1 MKELERSNRVAM
13 IAHGVINA
21 CMLFI
26 SVIGFV
32 EHTVSAPVLAVLM
45 LLGIIPVLAEF
56 ICWKR
61 DHATK
66 AIKHLSLIGFAL
78 FYTVLLFT
86 AQCNMVYAFVI
97 PMMFAVMPYHDV
109 KAFALINVGTV
120 VENILVVLLGATQ
133 GGFGYLGQDA
143 GFIQISVM
151 ILLCITSIY
160 ATISNQKNTDENIES
175 ITAAQ
180 DRAEATLREVMEM
193 SSREKNAVDTQAQT
207 EATVPAA
214 DSATTQSSAAA
225 TVQTVTGTVDE
236 EMAQKI
242 ALEHAGVKAADA
254 TITKS
259 KLDYEGRRQVY
270 EIEWYAGGKK
280 YDYEIAVDTGEILS
294 SAYDEKTSGWS
305 VSNSSNVTVSEAD
318 AKQTALGRVSGATQK
333 DIYEWKFDYDDGR
346 PEYEGKIIYGGTEY
360 DFTIDASSG
369 AVIEWEAESVR

>member
-1 MKELERSNRVAM
+1 MMKRKLILTGAALSLAVAM
-13 IAHGVINA
+13 TGCGGKPVINQQPSSQA
-21 CMLFI
+21 QLI
-26 SVIGFV
+26 SMEAAQEVALKAATIAAEDAALSATTLNEVAGTSCYKV
-32 EHTVSAPVLAVLM
+32 EFTSGDYAYA
-45 LLGIIPVLAEF
+45 
-56 ICWKR
+56 
-61 DHATK
+61 
-66 AIKHLSLIGFAL
+66 
-78 FYTVLLFT
+78 YTVNAET
-86 AQCNMVYAFVI
+86 
-97 PMMFAVMPYHDV
+97 
-109 KAFALINVGTV
+109 
-120 VENILVVLLGATQ
+120 GA
-133 GGFGYLGQDA
+133 
-143 GFIQISVM
+143 
-151 ILLCITSIY
+151 
-160 ATISNQKNTDENIES
+160 
-175 ITAAQ
+175 
-180 DRAEATLREVMEM
+180 VMEM

-207 EATVPAA
+207 EATVSAA

-225 TVQTVTGTVDE
+225 TAQTVTGTVDE

-242 ALEHAGVKAADA
+242 ALEHAGVKATDA

-294 SAYDEKTSGWS
+294 SGYDEKTSGWS

-318 AKQTALGRVSGATQK
+318 AKQTALGSVSGATEK

>member
-1 MKELERSNRVAM
+1 MMKRKLILTGAALSLAVAM
-13 IAHGVINA
+13 TGCGGKPVINQQPSSQA
-21 CMLFI
+21 QLI
-26 SVIGFV
+26 SMEAAQEAALKAANIAAEDAAISATTLNEVAGSSCYKV
-32 EHTVSAPVLAVLM
+32 EFTSGDYAYA
-45 LLGIIPVLAEF
+45 
-56 ICWKR
+56 
-61 DHATK
+61 
-66 AIKHLSLIGFAL
+66 
-78 FYTVLLFT
+78 YTVNAET
-86 AQCNMVYAFVI
+86 
-97 PMMFAVMPYHDV
+97 
-109 KAFALINVGTV
+109 
-120 VENILVVLLGATQ
+120 GA
-133 GGFGYLGQDA
+133 
-143 GFIQISVM
+143 
-151 ILLCITSIY
+151 
-160 ATISNQKNTDENIES
+160 
-175 ITAAQ
+175 
-180 DRAEATLREVMEM
+180 VMEM

-242 ALEHAGVKAADA
+242 ALEHAGVKATDA

-369 AVIEWEAESVR
+369 AVIEWETETVR

>member
-32 EHTVSAPVLAVLM
+32 EHTVSVPVLVVLM

-151 ILLCITSIY
+151 ILLCITCLLYTSQ
-160 ATISNQKNTDENIES
+160 SPRDRQK
-175 ITAAQ
+175 
-180 DRAEATLREVMEM
+180 
-193 SSREKNAVDTQAQT
+193 SRM
-207 EATVPAA
+207 P
-214 DSATTQSSAAA
+214 SSA
-225 TVQTVTGTVDE
+225 
-236 EMAQKI
+236 
-242 ALEHAGVKAADA
+242 
-254 TITKS
+254 
-259 KLDYEGRRQVY
+259 
-270 EIEWYAGGKK
+270 
-280 YDYEIAVDTGEILS
+280 
-294 SAYDEKTSGWS
+294 
-305 VSNSSNVTVSEAD
+305 
-318 AKQTALGRVSGATQK
+318 
-333 DIYEWKFDYDDGR
+333 
-346 PEYEGKIIYGGTEY
+346 
-360 DFTIDASSG
+360 
-369 AVIEWEAESVR
+369 

>member
-1 MKELERSNRVAM
+1 MMKRKLILTGAALSLAVAM
-13 IAHGVINA
+13 TGCGGKPVINQQPSSQA
-21 CMLFI
+21 QLI
-26 SVIGFV
+26 SMEAAQEVALKAANIAAEDAAISATTLNEVAGTSCYKV
-32 EHTVSAPVLAVLM
+32 EFTSGDYAYA
-45 LLGIIPVLAEF
+45 
-56 ICWKR
+56 
-61 DHATK
+61 
-66 AIKHLSLIGFAL
+66 
-78 FYTVLLFT
+78 YTVNAET
-86 AQCNMVYAFVI
+86 
-97 PMMFAVMPYHDV
+97 
-109 KAFALINVGTV
+109 
-120 VENILVVLLGATQ
+120 GA
-133 GGFGYLGQDA
+133 
-143 GFIQISVM
+143 
-151 ILLCITSIY
+151 
-160 ATISNQKNTDENIES
+160 
-175 ITAAQ
+175 
-180 DRAEATLREVMEM
+180 VMEM

-207 EATVPAA
+207 EATVSAA

-225 TVQTVTGTVDE
+225 TAQTVTGTVDE

-242 ALEHAGVKAADA
+242 ALEHAGVKATDA

-305 VSNSSNVTVSEAD
+305 VSNNRNVTVSEAD

>member
-1 MKELERSNRVAM
+1 MMKRKLILTGAALSLAVAM
-13 IAHGVINA
+13 TGCGGKPVINQQPSSQA
-21 CMLFI
+21 QLI
-26 SVIGFV
+26 SMEAAQEVALKAANIAAEDAAISATTLNEVAGTSCYKV
-32 EHTVSAPVLAVLM
+32 EFTSGDYAYA
-45 LLGIIPVLAEF
+45 
-56 ICWKR
+56 
-61 DHATK
+61 
-66 AIKHLSLIGFAL
+66 
-78 FYTVLLFT
+78 YTVNAET
-86 AQCNMVYAFVI
+86 
-97 PMMFAVMPYHDV
+97 
-109 KAFALINVGTV
+109 
-120 VENILVVLLGATQ
+120 GA
-133 GGFGYLGQDA
+133 
-143 GFIQISVM
+143 
-151 ILLCITSIY
+151 
-160 ATISNQKNTDENIES
+160 
-175 ITAAQ
+175 
-180 DRAEATLREVMEM
+180 VMEM

-207 EATVPAA
+207 EATVSAA

-225 TVQTVTGTVDE
+225 TAQTVTGAVDE

-242 ALEHAGVKAADA
+242 ALEHAGVKATDA

>member
-1 MKELERSNRVAM
+1 MMKRKLILTGAALSLAVAM
-13 IAHGVINA
+13 TGCGGKPVINQQPSSQA
-21 CMLFI
+21 QLI
-26 SVIGFV
+26 SMEAAQEVALKAANIAAEDAAISATTLNEVAGTSCYKV
-32 EHTVSAPVLAVLM
+32 EFTSGDYAYA
-45 LLGIIPVLAEF
+45 
-56 ICWKR
+56 
-61 DHATK
+61 
-66 AIKHLSLIGFAL
+66 
-78 FYTVLLFT
+78 YTVNAET
-86 AQCNMVYAFVI
+86 
-97 PMMFAVMPYHDV
+97 
-109 KAFALINVGTV
+109 
-120 VENILVVLLGATQ
+120 GA
-133 GGFGYLGQDA
+133 
-143 GFIQISVM
+143 
-151 ILLCITSIY
+151 
-160 ATISNQKNTDENIES
+160 
-175 ITAAQ
+175 
-180 DRAEATLREVMEM
+180 VMEM

-225 TVQTVTGTVDE
+225 TAQTVTGTVDE

-242 ALEHAGVKAADA
+242 ALEHAGVKATDA

-294 SAYDEKTSGWS
+294 SAYDEKPSGWS

-333 DIYEWKFDYDDGR
+333 DICEWKFDYDDGR

>member
-1 MKELERSNRVAM
+1 MMKRKLILTGAALSLAVAM
-13 IAHGVINA
+13 TGCGGKPVINQQPSSQEQ
-21 CMLFI
+21 LI
-26 SVIGFV
+26 SMEAAQEVALKAANIAAEDAAISATTLNEAAGTSCYKV
-32 EHTVSAPVLAVLM
+32 EFTSGDYAYA
-45 LLGIIPVLAEF
+45 
-56 ICWKR
+56 
-61 DHATK
+61 
-66 AIKHLSLIGFAL
+66 
-78 FYTVLLFT
+78 YTVNAET
-86 AQCNMVYAFVI
+86 
-97 PMMFAVMPYHDV
+97 
-109 KAFALINVGTV
+109 
-120 VENILVVLLGATQ
+120 GA
-133 GGFGYLGQDA
+133 
-143 GFIQISVM
+143 
-151 ILLCITSIY
+151 
-160 ATISNQKNTDENIES
+160 
-175 ITAAQ
+175 
-180 DRAEATLREVMEM
+180 VMEM
-193 SSREKNAVDTQAQT
+193 SSQEKNEVDTQAQT

-225 TVQTVTGTVDE
+225 TAQTVTGTVDE

-242 ALEHAGVKAADA
+242 ALEHAGVKATDA

>member
-1 MKELERSNRVAM
+1 MMKRKLILTGAALSLAVAM
-13 IAHGVINA
+13 TGCGGKPVINQQPSSQA
-21 CMLFI
+21 QLI
-26 SVIGFV
+26 SMEAAQEVALKAANIAAEDAAISATTLNEVAGTSCYKV
-32 EHTVSAPVLAVLM
+32 EFTSGDYAYA
-45 LLGIIPVLAEF
+45 
-56 ICWKR
+56 
-61 DHATK
+61 
-66 AIKHLSLIGFAL
+66 
-78 FYTVLLFT
+78 YTVNAET
-86 AQCNMVYAFVI
+86 
-97 PMMFAVMPYHDV
+97 
-109 KAFALINVGTV
+109 
-120 VENILVVLLGATQ
+120 GA
-133 GGFGYLGQDA
+133 
-143 GFIQISVM
+143 
-151 ILLCITSIY
+151 
-160 ATISNQKNTDENIES
+160 
-175 ITAAQ
+175 
-180 DRAEATLREVMEM
+180 VMEM
-193 SSREKNAVDTQAQT
+193 SSQEKNAVDTQAQT
-207 EATVPAA
+207 EATVSAA

-225 TVQTVTGTVDE
+225 TAQTVTGTVDE

-242 ALEHAGVKAADA
+242 ALEHAGVKATDA

>member
-1 MKELERSNRVAM
+1 MMKRKLILTGAALSLAVAM
-13 IAHGVINA
+13 TGCGGKPVINQQPSSQA
-21 CMLFI
+21 QLI
-26 SVIGFV
+26 SMEAAQEVALKAANIAAEDAAISATTLNEVAGTSCYKV
-32 EHTVSAPVLAVLM
+32 EFTSGDYAYA
-45 LLGIIPVLAEF
+45 
-56 ICWKR
+56 
-61 DHATK
+61 
-66 AIKHLSLIGFAL
+66 
-78 FYTVLLFT
+78 YTVNAET
-86 AQCNMVYAFVI
+86 
-97 PMMFAVMPYHDV
+97 
-109 KAFALINVGTV
+109 
-120 VENILVVLLGATQ
+120 GA
-133 GGFGYLGQDA
+133 
-143 GFIQISVM
+143 
-151 ILLCITSIY
+151 
-160 ATISNQKNTDENIES
+160 
-175 ITAAQ
+175 
-180 DRAEATLREVMEM
+180 VMEM

-225 TVQTVTGTVDE
+225 TAQTVTGTVDE

-242 ALEHAGVKAADA
+242 ALEHAGVKATDA

-346 PEYEGKIIYGGTEY
+346 PEYKGKIIYGGTEY

>member
-1 MKELERSNRVAM
+1 MMKRKLILTGAALSLAVAM
-13 IAHGVINA
+13 TGCGGKPVINQQPSSQA
-21 CMLFI
+21 QVQAQLI
-26 SVIGFV
+26 SMEAAQEVALKAANIAAEDTAISATTLNEVAGTSCYKV
-32 EHTVSAPVLAVLM
+32 EFTSGDYAYA
-45 LLGIIPVLAEF
+45 
-56 ICWKR
+56 
-61 DHATK
+61 
-66 AIKHLSLIGFAL
+66 
-78 FYTVLLFT
+78 YTVNAET
-86 AQCNMVYAFVI
+86 
-97 PMMFAVMPYHDV
+97 
-109 KAFALINVGTV
+109 
-120 VENILVVLLGATQ
+120 GA
-133 GGFGYLGQDA
+133 
-143 GFIQISVM
+143 
-151 ILLCITSIY
+151 
-160 ATISNQKNTDENIES
+160 
-175 ITAAQ
+175 
-180 DRAEATLREVMEM
+180 VMEM

-207 EATVPAA
+207 EATVPVA

-225 TVQTVTGTVDE
+225 TAQTVTGTVDE

-242 ALEHAGVKAADA
+242 ALEHAGVKATDA

>member
-1 MKELERSNRVAM
+1 MMKRKLILTGAALSLAVAM
-13 IAHGVINA
+13 TGCGGKPVINQQPSSQA
-21 CMLFI
+21 QLI
-26 SVIGFV
+26 SMEAAQEVALKAANIAAADAAISATTLNEVAGTSCYKV
-32 EHTVSAPVLAVLM
+32 EFTSGDYAYA
-45 LLGIIPVLAEF
+45 
-56 ICWKR
+56 
-61 DHATK
+61 
-66 AIKHLSLIGFAL
+66 
-78 FYTVLLFT
+78 YTVNAET
-86 AQCNMVYAFVI
+86 
-97 PMMFAVMPYHDV
+97 
-109 KAFALINVGTV
+109 
-120 VENILVVLLGATQ
+120 GA
-133 GGFGYLGQDA
+133 
-143 GFIQISVM
+143 
-151 ILLCITSIY
+151 
-160 ATISNQKNTDENIES
+160 
-175 ITAAQ
+175 
-180 DRAEATLREVMEM
+180 VMEM

-207 EATVPAA
+207 EATVSAA

-225 TVQTVTGTVDE
+225 TAQTVTGTVDE

-242 ALEHAGVKAADA
+242 ALEHAGVKATDA

-333 DIYEWKFDYDDGR
+333 DIYEWNFDYDDGR

>member
-1 MKELERSNRVAM
+1 MMKRKLILTGAALSLAVAM
-13 IAHGVINA
+13 TGCGGKPVINQQPSSQA
-21 CMLFI
+21 QLI
-26 SVIGFV
+26 SMEAAQEVALKAANIAAEDAAISATTLNEVAGTSCYKV
-32 EHTVSAPVLAVLM
+32 EFTSGDYAYA
-45 LLGIIPVLAEF
+45 
-56 ICWKR
+56 
-61 DHATK
+61 
-66 AIKHLSLIGFAL
+66 
-78 FYTVLLFT
+78 YTVNAET
-86 AQCNMVYAFVI
+86 
-97 PMMFAVMPYHDV
+97 
-109 KAFALINVGTV
+109 
-120 VENILVVLLGATQ
+120 GA
-133 GGFGYLGQDA
+133 
-143 GFIQISVM
+143 
-151 ILLCITSIY
+151 
-160 ATISNQKNTDENIES
+160 
-175 ITAAQ
+175 
-180 DRAEATLREVMEM
+180 VMEM

-207 EATVPAA
+207 EATVSAA

-225 TVQTVTGTVDE
+225 TAQTVTGTVDE

-242 ALEHAGVKAADA
+242 ALEHAGVKATDA

-305 VSNSSNVTVSEAD
+305 VSNSSNVTVSDAD

>member
-1 MKELERSNRVAM
+1 MMKRKLILTGAALSLAVAM
-13 IAHGVINA
+13 TGCGGKPVINQQPSSQEQ
-21 CMLFI
+21 LI
-26 SVIGFV
+26 SMEAAQEVALKAANIAAEDAAISATTLNEAAGTSCYKV
-32 EHTVSAPVLAVLM
+32 EFTSGDYAYAYTVSA
-45 LLGIIPVLAEF
+45 E
-56 ICWKR
+56 
-61 DHATK
+61 T
-66 AIKHLSLIGFAL
+66 
-78 FYTVLLFT
+78 
-86 AQCNMVYAFVI
+86 
-97 PMMFAVMPYHDV
+97 
-109 KAFALINVGTV
+109 
-120 VENILVVLLGATQ
+120 GA
-133 GGFGYLGQDA
+133 
-143 GFIQISVM
+143 
-151 ILLCITSIY
+151 
-160 ATISNQKNTDENIES
+160 
-175 ITAAQ
+175 
-180 DRAEATLREVMEM
+180 VMEM

-207 EATVPAA
+207 EATVPTA
-214 DSATTQSSAAA
+214 DSATTQSSAVA
-225 TVQTVTGTVDE
+225 TAQTVTGTVDE

-242 ALEHAGVKAADA
+242 ALEHAGVKATDA

-294 SAYDEKTSGWS
+294 SAYDEKTSGLS

>member
-1 MKELERSNRVAM
+1 MMKRKLILTGAALSLAVAM
-13 IAHGVINA
+13 TGCGGKPVINQQPSSQA
-21 CMLFI
+21 QLI
-26 SVIGFV
+26 SMEAAQEVALKAANIAAEDAAISATTLNEVAGTSCYKV
-32 EHTVSAPVLAVLM
+32 EFTSGDYAYA
-45 LLGIIPVLAEF
+45 
-56 ICWKR
+56 
-61 DHATK
+61 
-66 AIKHLSLIGFAL
+66 
-78 FYTVLLFT
+78 YTVNAET
-86 AQCNMVYAFVI
+86 
-97 PMMFAVMPYHDV
+97 
-109 KAFALINVGTV
+109 
-120 VENILVVLLGATQ
+120 GA
-133 GGFGYLGQDA
+133 
-143 GFIQISVM
+143 
-151 ILLCITSIY
+151 
-160 ATISNQKNTDENIES
+160 
-175 ITAAQ
+175 
-180 DRAEATLREVMEM
+180 VMEM
-193 SSREKNAVDTQAQT
+193 SSQEKNAVDTQAQT

-225 TVQTVTGTVDE
+225 TAQTVTGTVDE

-242 ALEHAGVKAADA
+242 ALEHAGVKATDA

>member
-1 MKELERSNRVAM
+1 MMKRKLILTGAALSLAVAM
-13 IAHGVINA
+13 TGCGGKPVINQQPSSQA
-21 CMLFI
+21 QLI
-26 SVIGFV
+26 SMEAAQEVALKAANIAAEDAAISATTLNEVAGTSCYKV
-32 EHTVSAPVLAVLM
+32 EFTSGDYAYA
-45 LLGIIPVLAEF
+45 
-56 ICWKR
+56 
-61 DHATK
+61 
-66 AIKHLSLIGFAL
+66 
-78 FYTVLLFT
+78 YTVNAET
-86 AQCNMVYAFVI
+86 
-97 PMMFAVMPYHDV
+97 
-109 KAFALINVGTV
+109 
-120 VENILVVLLGATQ
+120 GA
-133 GGFGYLGQDA
+133 
-143 GFIQISVM
+143 
-151 ILLCITSIY
+151 
-160 ATISNQKNTDENIES
+160 
-175 ITAAQ
+175 
-180 DRAEATLREVMEM
+180 VMEM

-225 TVQTVTGTVDE
+225 TAQTVTGTVDE

-242 ALEHAGVKAADA
+242 ALEHAGVKATDA

-259 KLDYEGRRQVY
+259 KLDYEGRHQVY

-333 DIYEWKFDYDDGR
+333 DICEWKFDYDDGR

>member
-1 MKELERSNRVAM
+1 MMKRKLILTGAALSLAVAM
-13 IAHGVINA
+13 TGCGGKPVINQQPSSQA
-21 CMLFI
+21 QVQAQLI
-26 SVIGFV
+26 SMEAAQEVALKAANI
-32 EHTVSAPVLAVLM
+32 A
-45 LLGIIPVLAEF
+45 AE
-56 ICWKR
+56 
-61 DHATK
+61 D
-66 AIKHLSLIGFAL
+66 
-78 FYTVLLFT
+78 
-86 AQCNMVYAFVI
+86 
-97 PMMFAVMPYHDV
+97 
-109 KAFALINVGTV
+109 
-120 VENILVVLLGATQ
+120 
-133 GGFGYLGQDA
+133 
-143 GFIQISVM
+143 
-151 ILLCITSIY
+151 
-160 ATISNQKNTDENIES
+160 ATISATTLDEVAGTSCYKVEFTSGDYAYAYTVN
-175 ITAAQ
+175 
-180 DRAEATLREVMEM
+180 AETGAVMEM

-225 TVQTVTGTVDE
+225 TAQTVTGTVDE

-242 ALEHAGVKAADA
+242 ALEHAGVKATDA

>member
-1 MKELERSNRVAM
+1 MMKRKLILTGAALSLAVAM
-13 IAHGVINA
+13 TGCGGKPVINQQPSSQA
-21 CMLFI
+21 QLI
-26 SVIGFV
+26 SMEAAQEVALKAANIAAEDAAISATTLNEAAGTSCYKV
-32 EHTVSAPVLAVLM
+32 EFTSGDYAYA
-45 LLGIIPVLAEF
+45 
-56 ICWKR
+56 
-61 DHATK
+61 
-66 AIKHLSLIGFAL
+66 
-78 FYTVLLFT
+78 YTVNAET
-86 AQCNMVYAFVI
+86 
-97 PMMFAVMPYHDV
+97 
-109 KAFALINVGTV
+109 
-120 VENILVVLLGATQ
+120 GA
-133 GGFGYLGQDA
+133 
-143 GFIQISVM
+143 
-151 ILLCITSIY
+151 
-160 ATISNQKNTDENIES
+160 
-175 ITAAQ
+175 
-180 DRAEATLREVMEM
+180 VMEM

-207 EATVPAA
+207 EATVSAA

-225 TVQTVTGTVDE
+225 TAQTVTGTVDE

-242 ALEHAGVKAADA
+242 ALEHAGVKATDA

>member
-1 MKELERSNRVAM
+1 MMKRKLILTGAALSLAVAM
-13 IAHGVINA
+13 TGCGGKPVINQQPSSQA
-21 CMLFI
+21 QLI
-26 SVIGFV
+26 SMEAAQEVALKAANIAAEDAAISATTLNEVAGTSCYKV
-32 EHTVSAPVLAVLM
+32 EFTSGDYAYA
-45 LLGIIPVLAEF
+45 
-56 ICWKR
+56 
-61 DHATK
+61 
-66 AIKHLSLIGFAL
+66 
-78 FYTVLLFT
+78 YTVNAET
-86 AQCNMVYAFVI
+86 
-97 PMMFAVMPYHDV
+97 
-109 KAFALINVGTV
+109 
-120 VENILVVLLGATQ
+120 GA
-133 GGFGYLGQDA
+133 
-143 GFIQISVM
+143 
-151 ILLCITSIY
+151 
-160 ATISNQKNTDENIES
+160 
-175 ITAAQ
+175 
-180 DRAEATLREVMEM
+180 VMEM

-207 EATVPAA
+207 EATVSAA

-225 TVQTVTGTVDE
+225 IAQTVTGTVDE

-242 ALEHAGVKAADA
+242 ALEHAGVKATDA